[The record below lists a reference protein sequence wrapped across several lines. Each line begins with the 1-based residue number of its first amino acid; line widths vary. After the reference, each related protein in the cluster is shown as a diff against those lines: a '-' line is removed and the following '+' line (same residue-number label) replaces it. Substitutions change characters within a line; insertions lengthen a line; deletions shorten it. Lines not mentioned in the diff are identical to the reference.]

1 MLKATTMKKL
11 TSEEAKRALD
21 LHKEAVIVD
30 SLNASVMSDEYFRK
44 LQKGG
49 VTATNYTIAMMHNMS
64 ETIKR
69 ILDMQ
74 DMIAGENKTVVLGT
88 TAEDILRAKREGKTA
103 ILLGFQNIQP
113 LENDLRLLK
122 LYHYLGVRIIQLSYH
137 FRNAAADGGGER
149 IDSGLSLFG
158 ISLIEEMNRL
168 GMVVDL
174 AHVGKQSVLEAVET
188 SEDPV
193 IASHSNPRALVDAH
207 QNKTDEE
214 IKAMAEKG
222 GVIGV
227 TAFPRLI
234 SKNPD
239 ETTLDNLLDCVDYV
253 VKLVGANHVGIGLDL
268 AEGWAEYPPTRMS
281 LMKIDGRIYVYP
293 REIESVTKFPNIT
306 KGLIE
311 RGYSDAETKKILG
324 ENFLRVFK
332 KVFGK

>member
-1 MLKATTMKKL
+1 MKKL
-11 TSEEAKRALD
+11 TSEETKRASE

-64 ETIKR
+64 ETVKR

-74 DMIAGENKTVVLGT
+74 DMIATENNTVVLGT
-88 TAEDILRAKREGKTA
+88 TAEDIVKAKREGKTA

-122 LYHYLGVRIIQLSYH
+122 LYHFLGVRIIQLSYH

-158 ISLIEEMNRL
+158 ISLIDEMNRL

-174 AHVGKQSVLEAVET
+174 AHVGRQSVLEAVET

-193 IASHSNPRALVDAH
+193 IASHSNPRALVDAF

-214 IKAMAEKG
+214 IKAMAENG

-227 TAFPRLI
+227 TAFPRLLGKDPDKI
-234 SKNPD
+234 S
-239 ETTLDNLLDCVDYV
+239 LDNLLDCIDYV
-253 VKLVGANHVGIGLDL
+253 VELVGADHVGIGLDF
-268 AEGWAEYPPTRMS
+268 AEGWAEYPPSRMS
-281 LMKIDGRIYVYP
+281 LMKIDGRIYIYP
-293 REIESVTKFPNIT
+293 REIDTVTKFPNIT
-306 KGLIE
+306 VGLIG

-324 ENFLRVFK
+324 ENFLRVFE

>member
-1 MLKATTMKKL
+1 MKKL
-11 TSEEAKRALD
+11 TSEGTKRALD
-21 LHKEAVIVD
+21 LHRTAIIVD
-30 SLNASVMSDEYFRK
+30 SLNASVMSDQYFRK
-44 LQKGG
+44 FQKGG

-74 DMIAGENKTVVLGT
+74 DLIADENKTVVLGT
-88 TAEDILRAKREGKTA
+88 TAEDIIRAKREGKTA

-122 LYHYLGVRIIQLSYH
+122 LFYHLGVRIIQLSYH

-158 ISLIEEMNRL
+158 ISLVEEMNRL

-234 SKNPD
+234 SKDPD
-239 ETTLDNLLDCVDYV
+239 RCTLDDLLDCIDYV
-253 VKLVGANHVGIGLDL
+253 DRLVGVNHVGIGLDF
-268 AEGWAEYPPTRMS
+268 AEGWAEYPPTRMT
-281 LMKIDGRIYVYP
+281 LLKIDKRIYTYP
-293 REIESVTKFPNIT
+293 RGIETVTDFPNIT
-306 KGLIE
+306 KGLVG
-311 RGYSDAETKKILG
+311 RGYSDAEIKKILG

>member
-1 MLKATTMKKL
+1 MKKL
-11 TSEEAKRALD
+11 TPGEAKRALD

-64 ETIKR
+64 ETVKR

-74 DMIAGENKTVVLGT
+74 DMIASENKTVVLAT
-88 TAEDILRAKREGKTA
+88 TAEDILSAKREGKTA

-168 GMVVDL
+168 GMVVDM

-188 SEDPV
+188 SKDPV
-193 IASHSNPRALVDAH
+193 IASHSNPRALVDAY

-214 IKAMAEKG
+214 IKAIAEKG

-239 ETTLDNLLDCVDYV
+239 RITLDNLLDCIDYV
-253 VKLVGANHVGIGLDL
+253 IQLVGANHVGIGLDL

-293 REIESVTKFPNIT
+293 REIETVTRFPNIT
-306 KGLIE
+306 KGLIG
-311 RGYSDAETKKILG
+311 RGYSNAETKKILG